1 MTKLKLFLQTSS
13 QLVVSCGI
21 ILGCLLIAK
30 LAMHFIGGSFPAPIL
45 GMLLLVTLLLSGIIK
60 EPQVTPFASP
70 LLNFMPLFFIP
81 AGVGF
86 IEHLGL
92 IQQYWQFITATLILI
107 PLTSLLLISHIIG
120 YYKGRAQHD

>member
-60 EPQVTPFASP
+60 EAQVTPFASP

>member
-30 LAMHFIGGSFPAPIL
+30 LTMHFIGGSFPAPIL

-60 EPQVTPFASP
+60 EAQVIPFASP